1 MKNIKPDEHC
11 CISQAVS
18 RARVSVN
25 LDLTPVARIGDITT
39 RCCGAPVVNREE
51 TPCGCRLSI
60 TQNLSITVPIEYD
73 ACVSGEEVLVECSDR

>member
-1 MKNIKPDEHC
+1 MKNFKPDEQC
-11 CISQAVS
+11 CIAETVS
-18 RARVSVN
+18 RTKVSVS
-25 LDLTPVARIGDITT
+25 LDLTPAARVGVVKT
-39 RCCGAPVVNREE
+39 RCCGAPVIIREE